1 MSFTAILGGCFFYV
15 QKRTCFCVLFDVL
28 VNFCIWAFPDF
39 FYFCFAFVVLIF
51 FGKKDFFSE
60 RICQAGLFVVP
71 PFGFITSL
79 RPAPFRNGS
88 AATTIPNASALG
100 RARERTRQI
109 SEFCASKI
117 SQQTAGLQIP
127 NAS

>member
-1 MSFTAILGGCFFYV
+1 MSFTAVLGGCFFMYKSGLV
-15 QKRTCFCVLFDVL
+15 FVYSLMSLSISVFGRFLTFLLLFCLCRF
-28 VNFCIWAFPDF
+28 NFFW
-39 FYFCFAFVVLIF
+39 
-51 FGKKDFFSE
+51 KKDFFSE

-71 PFGFITSL
+71 PFGFIASL